1 MPSNSSIQG
10 SPSNSS
16 SIGESLNA
24 EGSSKTLPGF
34 CRDCLQDTISAELRC
49 NKCGSP
55 RLLRHKELNSLTL
68 AHIDCDAF
76 YASVEKRDNPEL
88 AAKPVIIGGGTR
100 GVVAT
105 ACYIARMRGVRSAM
119 PMFKALE
126 ACPDAVVIKPDMKK
140 YSKTGQQ
147 IRELMHELTP
157 VVEPISIDEAF
168 LDLSGTQR
176 LHGAPPAKVLA
187 KFTNKIQ
194 DELDLSVSVGLS
206 YCKFLAKVA
215 SDFEKPRG
223 FSVIGQEEAIEFLS
237 RQPISLFWGVGKV
250 TQALLAKD
258 GLTKISQIQEMK
270 EADLA
275 KKYGSMGLR
284 MARLAQGKDSRNV
297 KTPRGAKSVS
307 SETTFNNDKSSRAE
321 LVPVLRTLS
330 EKVSYQLKK
339 NGIAG
344 QTIILKLKT
353 KDFKLRT
360 RNRTL
365 SDPTRLADK
374 IYRQGLELLEKEL
387 DGTKFRLI
395 GIGVSSLISDVTA
408 DPADLVD
415 KDATKRANAE
425 LAIDKLRTKFGR
437 NAVEMGITFKKSKKN
452 SKPTDTN

>member
-1 MPSNSSIQG
+1 MPS
-10 SPSNSS
+10 SS
-16 SIGESLNA
+16 SDDTNLSQINS
-24 EGSSKTLPGF
+24 GSARTPGF
-34 CRDCLQDTISAELRC
+34 CRDCLQDTKSNEMRC
-49 NKCGSP
+49 KQCGSP
-55 RLLRHKELNSLTL
+55 RLLRHKELNKLTL

-105 ACYIARMRGVRSAM
+105 ACYVARMHGVKSAM

-126 ACPDAVVIKPDMKK
+126 ACPNAVVIKPDMKK
-140 YSKTGQQ
+140 YSKTGRQ

-194 DELDLSVSVGLS
+194 EELGLGVSVGLS

-223 FSVIGQEEAIEFLS
+223 FSVIGEEEAIEFLS

-250 TQALLAKD
+250 TQALLEKD
-258 GLTKISQIQEMK
+258 GLTNIGQIQKMN

-275 KKYGSMGLR
+275 RTYGSMGLR
-284 MARLAQGKDSRNV
+284 MARLSQGRDSRNV

-307 SETTFNNDKSSRAE
+307 SETTFNNDKSSRDE
-321 LVPVLRTLS
+321 LVPILRSLS
-330 EKVSYQLKK
+330 EKVSYQLKNK
-339 NGIAG
+339 EIAG
-344 QTIILKLKT
+344 QTIVLKLKT
-353 KDFKLRT
+353 KDFKSRT

-374 IYRQGLELLEKEL
+374 IFRHGLEMLEKEL
-387 DGTKFRLI
+387 DGTKFRLL
-395 GIGVSSLISDVTA
+395 GIGVSSLMSDVTA

-425 LAIDKLRTKFGR
+425 IAMDKLRKKFGKD
-437 NAVEMGITFKKSKKN
+437 AVELGFTFTKTKKRPKSDSSK
-452 SKPTDTN
+452 